1 MKEDIKITY
10 AREKSQ
16 GAVLKVIG
24 VGGGGGNAVN
34 RMIEEGL
41 QGVEFIA
48 INTDVQD
55 LANIKPSA
63 ITLQIGEKITRGLGV
78 GSNSDLGMQ
87 AALENT
93 DAIIEVLEGAN
104 MVFIT
109 AGMGGGTGTGASQ
122 VVANHAASMGI
133 LTVAV
138 VTKPFEFEGDNR
150 MNVAEAGIKNL
161 SESTDAILVIPN
173 QKLFEIEDANIS
185 YKDAYK
191 KVDEILLKAVR
202 GISDIISNA
211 GYQNVDFADVKAAMS
226 EKGRTLMG
234 TGEARGE
241 NRADEA
247 VRKAL
252 TSPLLDNISI
262 QGATGILYNITAS
275 SDLSLKEIGVIAEV
289 IKINAAPE
297 AKIKFGIV
305 DDDSMGDV
313 LRVTVIATGVRENDK
328 RMDARPAHKMGTPL
342 SAMPKP
348 RGVNTGTVKPASLV
362 TPENPVLVPERST
375 KAQPSQAAS
384 NRQEKAAQE
393 SNMGYYLGKP
403 AQAPTSPANLTGY
416 VNESN
421 LPSMM
426 QDPESV
432 DDFLDV
438 PSFQRPK
445 ITEKREWR

>member
-1 MKEDIKITY
+1 MMRDDIKIVY
-10 AREKSQ
+10 AKEKSR

-41 QGVEFIA
+41 QGVEFVA
-48 INTDVQD
+48 INTDIQD
-55 LANIKPSA
+55 LYNIRPPA
-63 ITLQIGEKITRGLGV
+63 ITLQIGEKITKGLGV
-78 GSNSDLGMQ
+78 GSNAELGMQ

-93 DAIIEVLEGAN
+93 EAIIEVLEGAN

-122 VVANHAASMGI
+122 VIANHASSMGI

-138 VTKPFEFEGDNR
+138 VTKPFEFEGNHR
-150 MNVAEAGIKNL
+150 MKVAESGIKSL
-161 SESTDAILVIPN
+161 LESVDAMLVIPN

-211 GYQNVDFADVKAAMS
+211 GYQNVDFADVKAVMS

-241 NRADEA
+241 NRAEEA

-262 QGATGILYNITAS
+262 HGATGILYNITAAS
-275 SDLSLKEIGVIAEV
+275 NLSLKEMGVIAE
-289 IKINAAPE
+289 IIRSNAAPD

-305 DDDSMGDV
+305 DDENMVDM
-313 LRVTVIATGVRENDK
+313 LRVTVIATGFKEAEK
-328 RMDARPAHKMGTPL
+328 RPDTRPIHKMTTP
-342 SAMPKP
+342 
-348 RGVNTGTVKPASLV
+348 VNPVINSSKVASV
-362 TPENPVLVPERST
+362 TPSSPFAPIAPVKKEEVS
-375 KAQPSQAAS
+375 K
-384 NRQEKAAQE
+384 E
-393 SNMGYYLGKP
+393 SNMGYYLGRP
-403 AQAPTSPANLTGY
+403 VTSPGNAADLTRY
-416 VNESN
+416 INDSSMPSLMSN
-421 LPSMM
+421 
-426 QDPESV
+426 PENV
-432 DDFLDV
+432 DDILDV
-438 PSFQRPK
+438 PAFQRSK
-445 ITEKREWR
+445 SQVRR